1 MNFLATGSE
10 GMLARALV
18 PELRGRG
25 HEVVALSRV
34 ELDITNEAAVR
45 ARFRALSPDVVVQCA
60 AYTRVDEAERDEE
73 TAFLVNAHGA
83 LIVARAAE
91 EVGAMVVYP
100 STDYVFDGRAERPY
114 RPADPVGPRSVYG
127 CSKLAGEIATRRH
140 DRSLVVRTSWLYGA
154 GGGHFVSTITRL
166 ARERDRLEVV
176 DDQVGRPTSTR
187 TLAAAIASLSEA
199 GATGVHHVTDG
210 GEPVSWF
217 GLAREALRQ
226 QGIETP
232 VTPVSTDRFPRPAPR
247 PAYSVLDCGGAEAL
261 LGAPLPDWRVSL
273 ADYLAAEV
281 SGR

>member
-1 MNFLATGSE
+1 MKFVVTGSD
-10 GMLARALV
+10 GMLACALV

-25 HEVVALSRV
+25 HEVAALPRV
-34 ELDITNEAAVR
+34 QLDITDEAAVR
-45 ARFRALSPDVVVQCA
+45 ARFQALTPDVVVQCA

-73 TAFLVNAHGA
+73 NAFLVNAHGA
-83 LIVARAAE
+83 LIVARAAQ
-91 EVGAMVVYP
+91 EVGARMVYP
-100 STDYVFDGRAERPY
+100 STDYVFDGHAERPY

-127 CSKLAGEIATRRH
+127 CSKLAGEIATRQH
-140 DRSLVVRTSWLYGA
+140 DRSLVVRTSWLYGP
-154 GGGHFVSTITRL
+154 GGAHFISTITRL

-187 TLAAAIASLSEA
+187 TLAAAIAALTEA
-199 GATGVHHVTDG
+199 GASGVHHVTDG

-226 QGIETP
+226 QGIETALTP
-232 VTPVSTDRFPRPAPR
+232 VTTERFPRPAPR

-273 ADYLAAEV
+273 AAHLAGEI